1 MISLSDNYSVHRT
14 FAWANLPVTIRAIAA
29 VSFGLFCCVAAYA
42 DESDRTKGEFFESRV
57 RPILAEHCYECH
69 SSKAKAVK
77 GGLWLDSKA
86 GVRTGGDS
94 GPAVVPGKPDESP
107 LYLAIRYEG
116 EAENMPPKAKLPA
129 TMIEDIRKWITDGAY
144 DPRTGGE
151 PVAKAE
157 KGWATTF
164 RERLD
169 WWAFRPVRK
178 VEPPEVPSAATP
190 IDAFLAEKSKEAGLD
205 FAPEADR
212 PTLLRRLHF
221 DLTGLPPTPADL
233 AAFLADTSPEAY
245 EKVVDRLLA
254 SPHFGERM
262 ARRWLDLMRYSE
274 TVGSEQDALIPY
286 AWAYRDYLIRAF
298 NADLP
303 YDRLVREHL
312 AGDRISPPRRDPAT
326 GLAESPI
333 GTAWLR
339 FVEYYHSPVD
349 VKNEEITVIDNQV
362 DTLGKAFLGLTIACA
377 RCHDHKFDPIGTDD
391 FYRYYG
397 ALRTARATVH
407 TLRDPATIEP
417 VVANLR
423 NQREELKKEIAG
435 IWAEGAKHLKDKLL
449 SDFQP
454 GGPVEPQRE
463 AFWKKAEDP
472 RFWAHGWARAR
483 AAARSGADAKAA
495 WEHAWKTVSGQG
507 AASWELPGSK
517 QRLIADFTRD
527 GNFPAWSFA
536 AMFTPRHTPAG
547 TFRIGPKPESLV
559 EAIRPSGFWSDTI
572 SEKLGVTL
580 RSPEFE
586 LTDGIYS
593 ALVSGTSGARLRLVI
608 ENFQGVDILFGG
620 VTPVLNDARPTWVR
634 LPVREIWKGRRAYL
648 ELVTRDEMPSTG
660 VVRDLNQLPRDG
672 RSSAGIRF
680 VVHHA
685 SGESPFEPSA
695 ASELAEKRS
704 AFPQSGDVPN
714 ALAES
719 MASVISE
726 AVDGF
731 RDSKLTDVQADLLTS
746 LLETGLLRNSVAAAP
761 ELAKSV
767 ARFRQA
773 EDAIDLSAR
782 SVGVAETAPSDQIQN
797 VFLRGDY
804 RRQGVKTP
812 PGDLAALG
820 GNMGNPD
827 ASKSPREFLSEAL
840 THPDHPLT
848 SRVMVNRLW
857 SWCFGKGL
865 FATEDN
871 VGRLGEP
878 PSHPELLDYLAAEF
892 VRDGYSIKRALRSIV
907 LTRAYRQSSVSS
919 DRAATVDPANRLISH
934 APVRRLDAEALRDAI
949 LTASGRLDPTLYGL
963 PVPTPQ
969 PPGLTDDKKPVSGPV
984 DGAGRRSVYL
994 NVRKNFPVEFLEIFD
1009 RPRPT
1014 LPVGRRNVSNQP
1026 SQALA
1031 LMNDPFVR
1039 GESER
1044 LGKLLQDLPDTDDV
1058 GRVRELYRRALARD
1072 PRPGE
1077 VDRALAFV
1085 RRGAS
1090 WSELAHAVFGMKEFL
1105 YVP

>member
-1 MISLSDNYSVHRT
+1 VLAALFV
-14 FAWANLPVTIRAIAA
+14 LLGGIAA
-29 VSFGLFCCVAAYA
+29 FAE
-42 DESDRTKGEFFESRV
+42 ESDRSKAEFFESRI
-57 RPILAEHCYECH
+57 RPILAENCYECH
-69 SSKAKAVK
+69 SAGAKAIK
-77 GGLWLDSKA
+77 GGLRLDTKA
-86 GVRTGGDS
+86 GLLTGGDS
-94 GPAVVPGKPDESP
+94 GPAVVPGKPEESP
-107 LYLAIRYEG
+107 LFLAIEYEG
-116 EAENMPPKAKLPA
+116 EAENMPPKAKLPDR
-129 TMIEDIRKWITDGAY
+129 MIEDVRKWVADGAY
-144 DPRTGGE
+144 DPRTDTG

-157 KGWATTF
+157 KVWAKTF
-164 RERLD
+164 RERRD
-169 WWAFRPVRK
+169 WWAFRPIKRLA
-178 VEPPEVPSAATP
+178 PPEVGFAASP
-190 IDAFLAEKSKEAGLD
+190 IDAYLAVKMREAGLD
-205 FAPEADR
+205 FAPQADR
-212 PTLLRRLHF
+212 PTLLRRIHF

-233 AAFLADTSPEAY
+233 TAFIADTSPDAY

-254 SPHFGERM
+254 SPHYGERM
-262 ARRWLDLMRYSE
+262 ARRWMDLMRYSE

-397 ALRTARATVH
+397 TLRTARATVH
-407 TLRDPATIEP
+407 TLKDPASIEP

-423 NQREELKKEIAG
+423 NQRESLRADIAKT
-435 IWAEGAKHLKDKLL
+435 WTEDAKGLKDKLL
-449 SDFQP
+449 GDFQA
-454 GGPVEPQRE
+454 GGVVDPQRE
-463 AFWKKAEDP
+463 AFWKRADDP

-483 AAARSGADAKAA
+483 AAARSGADPKAA
-495 WEHAWKTVSGQG
+495 WEQAWKAAKGQW

-517 QRLIADFTRD
+517 QKLIADFTGPD
-527 GNFPAWSFA
+527 KLPPWSIA
-536 AMFTPRHTPAG
+536 AMFTPRQVPAG
-547 TFRIGPKPESLV
+547 TFRVGSKPESLV
-559 EAIRPSGFWSDTI
+559 ESVRPSGFWSDAI

-586 LTDGIYS
+586 LTDGTYS
-593 ALVSGTSGARLRLVI
+593 ALVSGTSGARLRLVV
-608 ENFQGVDILFGG
+608 ENFQGVDILFAG
-620 VTPVLNDARPTWVR
+620 VTPVLNEARPAWVR

-660 VVRDLNQLPRDG
+660 VIRDLNQLPRDG
-672 RSSAGIRF
+672 RSSAGIRY

-685 SGESPFEPSA
+685 NGEAPFEPSA
-695 ASELAEKRS
+695 AAELARTQ
-704 AFPQSGDVPN
+704 AARPLQDDVPK
-714 ALAES
+714 ALA
-719 MASVISE
+719 AAIAGVVAE
-726 AVDGF
+726 AVEDF
-731 RDSKLTDVQADLLTS
+731 AASKLSDAQANLLTS

-761 ELAKSV
+761 ELAQSV
-767 ARFRQA
+767 AKFRQA
-773 EDAIDLSAR
+773 EEAIDLSAR
-782 SVGVAETAPSDQIQN
+782 TVGVADDAPSDLVQA

-804 RRQGVKTP
+804 RRQGAKTP
-812 PGDLAALG
+812 AGDLAVLG
-820 GNMGNPD
+820 GNSGGF
-827 ASKSPREFLSEAL
+827 ASGKSPREALADAL
-840 THPDHPLT
+840 TRPDHPLT

-865 FATEDN
+865 FSTEDN

-878 PSHPELLDYLAAEF
+878 PSHPELLDHLASEF
-892 VRDGYSIKRALRSIV
+892 VRDGYSIKRAMRAMV
-907 LTRAYRQSSVSS
+907 LSRAYRQSSVASE
-919 DRAATVDPANRLISH
+919 RAATVDPTNRLLSH
-934 APVRRLDAEALRDAI
+934 APVRRLDAESLRDAV
-949 LTASGRLDPTLYGL
+949 LTASGRLVRSLYGL

-994 NVRKNFPVEFLEIFD
+994 NVRKNFPVEFLEVFD

-1031 LMNDPFVR
+1031 MMNDPFVM

-1044 LGKLLQDLPDTDDV
+1044 LGKLLREMRVTDDKE
-1058 GRVRELYRRALARD
+1058 RVVELYRRALTRD
-1072 PRPGE
+1072 PNPRE
-1077 VDRALAFV
+1077 VERAAAFV
-1085 RRGAS
+1085 RQGAS
-1090 WSELAHAVFGMKEFL
+1090 WAELAHAMFAMKEFL

>member
-1 MISLSDNYSVHRT
+1 M
-14 FAWANLPVTIRAIAA
+14 A
-29 VSFGLFCCVAAYA
+29 VLVISFGSVEAFA
-42 DESDRTKGEFFESRV
+42 DDSDRAKGEFFESRI
-57 RPILAEHCYECH
+57 RPILVENCYECH
-69 SSKAKAVK
+69 AAGAKAIK
-77 GGLWLDSKA
+77 GGLRLDSKA
-86 GVRTGGDS
+86 GVLTGGDS
-94 GPAVVPGKPDESP
+94 GPAVVPGMPDESP

-116 EAENMPPKAKLPA
+116 EAENMPPKAKLPQR
-129 TMIEDIRKWITDGAY
+129 MIEDVRKWIADGAY
-144 DPRTGGE
+144 DPRTASE
-151 PVAKAE
+151 PVAKA
-157 KGWATTF
+157 GNAWAKTF

-169 WWAFRPVRK
+169 WWAFRPVNRM
-178 VEPPEVPSAATP
+178 VPPEVGFAATP
-190 IDAFLAEKSKEAGLD
+190 IDAFLAVKLREAGLE
-205 FAPEADR
+205 FAPQADR

-233 AAFLADTSPEAY
+233 AAFLADTSPDAY

-254 SPHFGERM
+254 SPHYGERM
-262 ARRWLDLMRYSE
+262 ARRWMDLMRYSE

-312 AGDRISPPRRDPAT
+312 AGDRVSPPRRDPAT

-333 GTAWLR
+333 GTAWMR

-407 TLRDPATIEP
+407 TLKDPASVEP
-417 VVANLR
+417 LVAPLR
-423 NQREELKKEIAG
+423 NQRERLRAEIAKTWSEDSKQLKEKLIG
-435 IWAEGAKHLKDKLL
+435 EFQASGAVD
-449 SDFQP
+449 
-454 GGPVEPQRE
+454 PQRD
-463 AFWKKAEDP
+463 AFWKRADDP
-472 RFWAHGWARAR
+472 RFWANPWARAR
-483 AAARSGADAKAA
+483 AAIRSGTDAKSA
-495 WEHAWKTVSGQG
+495 WEQAWKAAEGQG

-517 QRLIADFTRD
+517 QKLIADFTQPD
-527 GNFPAWSFA
+527 KIPPWSIS
-536 AMFTPRHTPAG
+536 AMFTPRYSEAG
-547 TFRIGPKPESLV
+547 TFRVGPKPESIV

-586 LTDGIYS
+586 LTDGTYS

-608 ENFQGVDILFGG
+608 ENFQGVDILFAG
-620 VTPVLNDARPTWVR
+620 VAPVLNEARPTWVR

-660 VVRDLNQLPRDG
+660 VIRDLNQLPRDG
-672 RSSAGIRF
+672 RSSVGIRY

-685 SGESPFEPSA
+685 NGEAAFEPSA
-695 ASELAEKRS
+695 AAKLSEKQS
-704 AFPQSGDVPN
+704 AFALQDDVAK
-714 ALAES
+714 ALAAS
-719 MASVISE
+719 MAGVITE
-726 AVDGF
+726 AVEAF
-731 RDSKLTDVQADLLTS
+731 RASKLNDTQATLLTS
-746 LLETGLLRNSVAAAP
+746 LLDTGLLRNSAAAVP

-767 ARFRQA
+767 ANFRQA
-773 EDAIDLSAR
+773 EEAIDLSAR
-782 SVGVAETAPSDQIQN
+782 TVGVAEDASSDLVQN

-804 RRQGVKTP
+804 RRQGARTP
-812 PGDLAALG
+812 AGDLAVLVGSSGVFA
-820 GNMGNPD
+820 
-827 ASKSPREFLSEAL
+827 ATKSPRESFADSI
-840 THPDHPLT
+840 TRPDHPLMA
-848 SRVMVNRLW
+848 RVMVNRLW

-865 FATEDN
+865 FTTEDN

-878 PSHPELLDYLAAEF
+878 PSHPELLDYLATEF
-892 VRDGYSIKRALRSIV
+892 VREGYSMKRTLRAMV
-907 LTRAYRQSSVSS
+907 LSRAYRQSSVANEK
-919 DRAATVDPANRLISH
+919 AATVDPTNRLLSH
-934 APVRRLDAEALRDAI
+934 APVRRLDAESLRDAI
-949 LTASGRLDPTLYGL
+949 LTASGRLDRTLYGL

-994 NVRKNFPVEFLEIFD
+994 NVRKNFPVEFLEVFD

-1031 LMNDPFVR
+1031 LMNDPFVL

-1044 LGKLLQDLPDTDDV
+1044 LGKYLQNLSDTDDS

-1072 PRPGE
+1072 PRPAE
-1077 VDRALAFV
+1077 VDRTLDFM

-1090 WSELAHAVFGMKEFL
+1090 WAELAHALFGMKEFL
-1105 YVP
+1105 FVP